1 MILIGQ
7 TVQAFK
13 GLGCEHII
21 RLAKSLG
28 IESCEINPQGVNLE
42 NKDKIIEAV
51 GSMKTTFHL
60 PVEGIEG
67 FDFAYPEKEKE
78 IQDIIKLI
86 NDHRN
91 DLNIIL
97 GVFHPVETHGN
108 LETLLK
114 NLKQLKIP
122 LVVENIQLTSDEE
135 FIEAYSLFKRELGD
149 QLKGWLFDVAHS
161 YLRNGPEKYL
171 DLLDKMPFDELE
183 EIHLSD
189 CTENED
195 SHYSFG
201 AGVLPAKQILREIK
215 KRGFRKIIVN
225 EIDAYPSVWSAIDSY
240 IQVAK
245 VFKKQLYFKVVAR
258 KLFVKPLVQKK
269 LKKANIT

>member
-1 MILIGQ
+1 MVLIGQ
-7 TVQAFK
+7 TVQAYK

-21 RLAKSLG
+21 RLAKLLG
-28 IESCEINPQGVNLE
+28 IESCEINPQGVNLN
-42 NKDKIIEAV
+42 NKNKVIEAI
-51 GSMKTTFHL
+51 GRMKTTFHL

-86 NDHRN
+86 NNYRE

-108 LETLLK
+108 IETLLM
-114 NLKQLKIP
+114 NLKQLNIP

-135 FIEAYSLFKRELGD
+135 FIDLYKIFKKELGN

-161 YLRNGPEKYL
+161 YLKNGPEKYL
-171 DLLDKMPFDELE
+171 DLLDKMPLNELE

-189 CTENED
+189 CSENED

-201 AGVLPAKQILREIK
+201 AGVLPVEQILEEIK
-215 KRGFRKIIVN
+215 RRKFNKIIVN
-225 EIDAYPSVWSAIDSY
+225 EIDAYPSVWNAIESY
-240 IQVAK
+240 QRVAK
-245 VFKKQLYFKVVAR
+245 YFKKSLYLKVTFR
-258 KLFVKPLVQKK
+258 KLFIKPLVQKK

>member
-1 MILIGQ
+1 
-7 TVQAFK
+7 
-13 GLGCEHII
+13 
-21 RLAKSLG
+21 
-28 IESCEINPQGVNLE
+28 
-42 NKDKIIEAV
+42 
-51 GSMKTTFHL
+51 
-60 PVEGIEG
+60 
-67 FDFAYPEKEKE
+67 
-78 IQDIIKLI
+78 
-86 NDHRN
+86 
-91 DLNIIL
+91 
-97 GVFHPVETHGN
+97 
-108 LETLLK
+108 
-114 NLKQLKIP
+114 
-122 LVVENIQLTSDEE
+122 
-135 FIEAYSLFKRELGD
+135 
-149 QLKGWLFDVAHS
+149 
-161 YLRNGPEKYL
+161 
-171 DLLDKMPFDELE
+171 MPFDELE